1 MTEPIN
7 GLKLTRR
14 ALFQIQNSE
23 HPRSLRQI
31 HKFNASV
38 PLSSFALALVDLNEI
53 GKVTLVVAN
62 QGKAK
67 QFRIKNCFSI
77 SKDIFIFRYSKDIK
91 HYSLNFKF
99 MFVVFYKT
107 T

>member
-38 PLSSFALALVDLNEI
+38 PLSSLVLALVDLNEI
-53 GKVTLVVAN
+53 GKVTQVVTN
-62 QGKAK
+62 QGKVVKLKIRNCYSIAK
-67 QFRIKNCFSI
+67 N
-77 SKDIFIFRYSKDIK
+77 IFIRNGKDIK
-91 HYSLNFKF
+91 KHSLNFKF
-99 MFVVFYKT
+99 KFVIT
-107 T
+107 